1 MGLILGLIFL
11 GVFTVVVLLMIAIGT
26 GASQRDKQTLASL
39 DMALDSQD
47 PKTRV
52 QILNLRKSE
61 LLSVIPWLNRRL
73 LKYDLA
79 PRLHTLLYQANLKW
93 TAGKLL
99 AMCAACFVLPAYL
112 IYRNVGSIL
121 LAMSIGLL
129 LSAAPFAWALH
140 KRTKRTA
147 LFQQGLPEAL
157 GLIVS
162 ALRAGHSLSS
172 AMGLVARECA
182 DPIGCEFKECFEE
195 QNYGL
200 ELRTAMDNM
209 IARVPLQDLRII
221 ATAITIQKESG
232 GNLAEILEKTAYV
245 IQERFRLKRQV
256 AVHTAQGRLTGWVL
270 TFLPVALGIA
280 LYAANPVM
288 MSVLWKTPIG
298 VKLLWTAAG
307 MLVVGGLIIRY
318 IVNMDV

>member
-1 MGLILGLIFL
+1 MGLIVGLVFL
-11 GVFTVVVLLMIAIGT
+11 GVFAVAALLMTAIGT
-26 GASQRDKQTLASL
+26 RASQRDKQTLASL
-39 DMALDSQD
+39 DTALGDENQ
-47 PKTRV
+47 KKLK

-61 LLSVIPWLNRRL
+61 LLSVIPWLNRSL
-73 LKYDLA
+73 QKFDLA
-79 PRLHTLLYQANLKW
+79 PRLHTLLYQADLKW
-93 TAGKLL
+93 TAGGLL
-99 AMCAACFVLPAYL
+99 AMCTTCFVLPAYL
-112 IYRNVGSIL
+112 IYRGFGSIL
-121 LAMSIGLL
+121 LALPIGLL

-140 KRTKRTA
+140 KRTKR
-147 LFQQGLPEAL
+147 LDRFQQGLPEAL
-157 GLIVS
+157 GLMVS
-162 ALRAGHSLSS
+162 ALRAGQSLGSS
-172 AMGLVARECA
+172 MGLVAHECA
-182 DPIGCEFKECFEE
+182 DPVGCEFKECFEE

-209 IARVPLQDLRII
+209 IVRVPLQDLRII

-256 AVHTAQGRLTGWVL
+256 SVHTAQGRMTGWIL
-270 TFLPVALGIA
+270 TILPIALGIA
-280 LYAANPVM
+280 LYFANPEM

-307 MLVVGGLIIRY
+307 MLVLGGLIIRH

>member
-1 MGLILGLIFL
+1 MGLIIGLIFL
-11 GVFTVVVLLMIAIGT
+11 GVFAVTALLLTAIGT
-26 GASQRDKQTLASL
+26 RASQQAKQTLASL
-39 DMALDSQD
+39 DTALAAED

-61 LLSVIPWLNRRL
+61 LLSVIPWLNRKL
-73 LKYDLA
+73 LKFNLA
-79 PRLHTLLYQANLKW
+79 PRLHTLLYQADLKW
-93 TAGKLL
+93 TAGTLFGL
-99 AMCAACFVLPAYL
+99 CIACFAIPAFL
-112 IYRNVGSIL
+112 IKLIFGSIYIAL
-121 LAMSIGLL
+121 PVGLL

-140 KRTKRTA
+140 KSTKR
-147 LFQQGLPEAL
+147 LDQFQQGLPEAL

-162 ALRAGHSLSS
+162 ALRAGHSISA

-182 DPIGCEFKECFEE
+182 DPIGCEFRACFEE

-200 ELRTAMDNM
+200 ELRTAMQNM
-209 IARVPLQDLRII
+209 IVRVPLQDLRII

-232 GNLAEILEKTAYV
+232 GNLAEILDKTGHV

-256 AVHTAQGRLTGWVL
+256 RVHTAQGRMTGWVL
-270 TFLPVALGIA
+270 TLLPIALGIA
-280 LYAANPVM
+280 LYAANPEM

-298 VKLLWTAAG
+298 IKLLWTAAG
-307 MLVVGGLIIRY
+307 MLVTGGLIIRH

>member
-1 MGLILGLIFL
+1 MGLVIGLIFL
-11 GVFTVVVLLMIAIGT
+11 GVFAVVALLLIAFGT
-26 GASQRDKQTLASL
+26 GVSQEAKQTLASL
-39 DMALDSQD
+39 DTALDA
-47 PKTRV
+47 KTSKPHV
-52 QILNLRKSE
+52 QMLNLRKSE

-73 LKYDLA
+73 QKFDLA
-79 PRLHTLLYQANLKW
+79 PRLHTLLYQADLKW
-93 TAGKLL
+93 TAGSLL
-99 AMCAACFVLPAYL
+99 TMCAACFVLPAYL
-112 IYRNVGSIL
+112 IDRVFGSIL
-121 LAMSIGLL
+121 LALFIGLL

-140 KRTKRTA
+140 KRTRRLGK
-147 LFQQGLPEAL
+147 FQQGLPEAL
-157 GLIVS
+157 GLMVS

-200 ELRTAMDNM
+200 ELRAAMDNM
-209 IARVPLQDLRII
+209 IVRVPLQDLRII

-256 AVHTAQGRLTGWVL
+256 AVHTAQGRMTGWVL
-270 TFLPVALGIA
+270 TLLPVALGIA
-280 LYAANPVM
+280 LYAANPEM

-307 MLVVGGLIIRY
+307 MLVLGGLIIRH